1 MNVTLSIYLPSKMLF
16 QTYVKMHPKDMLCL
30 HVLFTFKFLN
40 YSILTVL
47 MESLLEFKWDCYEMA
62 QFFQMASRLSLCPV
76 HGSGTAI
83 NPHCSMLPSTARLP
97 PNNRV
102 HGPLRNSPDAKGHTA
117 SSCHPL
123 SPSSSHL
130 PSPPL
135 CRLLSTYFLTA
146 GANRLPLLPPPPPM
160 RSGNLSLEH
169 WRTPPR
175 WPPSAHQRNGF
186 WQP

>member
-1 MNVTLSIYLPSKMLF
+1 
-16 QTYVKMHPKDMLCL
+16 
-30 HVLFTFKFLN
+30 
-40 YSILTVL
+40 
-47 MESLLEFKWDCYEMA
+47 MA
-62 QFFQMASRLSLCPV
+62 QLLQMASRLSPCPV
-76 HGSGTAI
+76 HGPGTTI

-117 SSCHPL
+117 GSCHPL

-135 CRLLSTYFLTA
+135 CRLLSAYFLTV

-160 RSGNLSLEH
+160 RSGNLSLRH

-186 WQP
+186 WQAEKDK

>member
-1 MNVTLSIYLPSKMLF
+1 MEQGWAAHMALVGVEALRSLAHGPHSHSAVEKGQILSRLCPLLDSIMDAFGDWTTLVS
-16 QTYVKMHPKDMLCL
+16 
-30 HVLFTFKFLN
+30 
-40 YSILTVL
+40 
-47 MESLLEFKWDCYEMA
+47 
-62 QFFQMASRLSLCPV
+62 SRLSSCPV
-76 HGSGTAI
+76 YGPGTSI

-117 SSCHPL
+117 GSCYPL
-123 SPSSSHL
+123 SLSSSHL

-146 GANRLPLLPPPPPM
+146 RANRLPLLPPPPPM
-160 RSGNLSLEH
+160 RSGNLSPRH

>member
-1 MNVTLSIYLPSKMLF
+1 MSLTSFIYLELLVLKLDFFHTSSINFSMDKKKKQRLLTGPRGTVMKWRNSSK
-16 QTYVKMHPKDMLCL
+16 
-30 HVLFTFKFLN
+30 
-40 YSILTVL
+40 
-47 MESLLEFKWDCYEMA
+47 
-62 QFFQMASRLSLCPV
+62 MASRLSSCPV
-76 HGSGTAI
+76 YGPGTTI
-83 NPHCSMLPSTARLP
+83 NPHCSTLPSTARLP

-117 SSCHPL
+117 GSCHPL
-123 SPSSSHL
+123 SLSSSHL

-160 RSGNLSLEH
+160 RSGNLSLRH